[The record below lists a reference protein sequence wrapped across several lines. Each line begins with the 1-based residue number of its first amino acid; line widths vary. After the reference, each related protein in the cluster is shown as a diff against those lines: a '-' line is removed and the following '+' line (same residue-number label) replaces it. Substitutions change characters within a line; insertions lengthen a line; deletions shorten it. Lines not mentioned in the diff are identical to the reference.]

1 MQYYITLLH
10 TAFSNMPCE
19 RRVCLE
25 NRRRRQQHR
34 RRANERRQ
42 VDHQAAQDNHEPPVN
57 AAWNLAELQLQHAIA
72 NDPMVHRADQA
83 DLAQQNQYID
93 ELPIQ
98 LPAPHRLG
106 NMNNV
111 CMHWASRY

>member
-1 MQYYITLLH
+1 
-10 TAFSNMPCE
+10 MPCE

-34 RRANERRQ
+34 RRANDWRQ
-42 VDHQAAQDNHEPPVN
+42 VDHQAAQDNREPPVN
-57 AAWNLAELQLQHAIA
+57 AVLNELAELQLQHAIA
-72 NDPMVHRADQA
+72 NNPMVHRADQA